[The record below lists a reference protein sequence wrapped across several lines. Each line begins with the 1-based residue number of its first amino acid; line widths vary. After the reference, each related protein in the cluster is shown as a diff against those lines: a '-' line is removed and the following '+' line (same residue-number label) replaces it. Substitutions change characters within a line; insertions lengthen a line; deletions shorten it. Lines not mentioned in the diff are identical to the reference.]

1 MKVLLQ
7 HVRSRLYF
15 CGTDDDW
22 TANADAA
29 FDFEHAKWL
38 REFVAKHRLQAVQM
52 VVKFDN
58 PEQFEVVSLQLPV
71 ARQWSRMQ
79 A

>member
-15 CGTDDDW
+15 CGGSDW
-22 TANADAA
+22 TPHSHTA
-29 FDFEHAKWL
+29 FDFQHATWL
-38 REFVAKHRLQAVQM
+38 REFVAKHHIQEVQM

-58 PEQFEVVSLQLPV
+58 PEQFEVVSLRSPV
-71 ARQWSRMQ
+71 VRQWPRMQ